1 MKIPEQIYVKSVLC
15 FLNCMVTLHVFPWV
29 FSPCPDPM
37 NKSPNNPAPS
47 EVLQPM
53 FHAMMSVLAK
63 GSGKAGGLRSFAP
76 ELRVWVGGLPPN
88 NVSKELNMKLK
99 EHRGHILAHLGVNE
113 LVKFGYVWII
123 WMCFLWLD
131 SLAFFASDVSG
142 IGDQIGARPGWSM
155 KLEVRIDGP

>member
-1 MKIPEQIYVKSVLC
+1 
-15 FLNCMVTLHVFPWV
+15 
-29 FSPCPDPM
+29 
-37 NKSPNNPAPS
+37 
-47 EVLQPM
+47 
-53 FHAMMSVLAK
+53 
-63 GSGKAGGLRSFAP
+63 
-76 ELRVWVGGLPPN
+76 
-88 NVSKELNMKLK
+88 MKLK